1 MFEAKIVAPAQS
13 MSLRLRLTLWYSGV
27 LASVVALFGLA
38 VYFVLDSSLT
48 RQVDQVL
55 HDTAQQIVA
64 NSSATSVYGIATA
77 RMPDLEDGFATT
89 VLYAQIWQTD
99 FSLVTSTPN
108 LAEHHDPLDARSLH
122 NGQTGIFDAYN
133 NGHHIR
139 VLTARIQSAD
149 GQVLGYL
156 QIGANMGIVDSAR
169 QTTLAVITGG
179 GLIAMV
185 IATLIGWLAASRA
198 LRPLSTITATAQR
211 ISRADDLSMRIPVE
225 SVSSDE
231 VGRLSMAFNQS
242 MERLERLFKTQRRF
256 LADVSHELRTPLTAI
271 RGNVDLMQRM
281 GTGDPESLRDMRSE
295 VERMSRL
302 VGDLL
307 LLAQADSGNLPLNKT
322 NVELDTLLLEVAR
335 ETRVL
340 SHTVT
345 LTVGEIDQAIV
356 VGDRDRLKQVL
367 LNLVVNA
374 LKYTPDGGRVTLG
387 LAQVDGQAKL
397 AVIDTGVGISAE
409 DQVKIFDR
417 FYRVDKARSRAMG
430 GAGLGLSIAL
440 RIAQMHG
447 GRIELASEGVPGKGS
462 IFTIWLPLKESDPIK
477 ARPQEGGLPRA
488 SEAPSLRT
496 REVTR

>member
-1 MFEAKIVAPAQS
+1 
-13 MSLRLRLTLWYSGV
+13 
-27 LASVVALFGLA
+27 
-38 VYFVLDSSLT
+38 
-48 RQVDQVL
+48 
-55 HDTAQQIVA
+55 
-64 NSSATSVYGIATA
+64 
-77 RMPDLEDGFATT
+77 
-89 VLYAQIWQTD
+89 
-99 FSLVTSTPN
+99 
-108 LAEHHDPLDARSLH
+108 
-122 NGQTGIFDAYN
+122 
-133 NGHHIR
+133 
-139 VLTARIQSAD
+139 
-149 GQVLGYL
+149 
-156 QIGANMGIVDSAR
+156 
-169 QTTLAVITGG
+169 
-179 GLIAMV
+179 
-185 IATLIGWLAASRA
+185 
-198 LRPLSTITATAQR
+198 
-211 ISRADDLSMRIPVE
+211 MRIPVE